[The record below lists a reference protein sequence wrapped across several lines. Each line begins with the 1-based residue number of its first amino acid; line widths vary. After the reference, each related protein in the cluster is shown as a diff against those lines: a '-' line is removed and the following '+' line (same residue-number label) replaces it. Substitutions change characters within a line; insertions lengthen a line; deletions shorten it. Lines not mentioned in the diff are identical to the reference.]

1 MKLVK
6 HRFESNG
13 LVIDIIWCTEP
24 DDDWLLTIGR
34 AARVYTDMETLPN
47 EYGQDIWLKDVQEAA
62 IRYDVKQIRK
72 ESYEG
77 LSSRTITE
85 EKDEACMR

>member
-13 LVIDIIWCTEP
+13 LVTDIIWCTEP

-34 AARVYTDMETLPN
+34 AARVYTYMATLPN
-47 EYGQDIWLKDVQEAA
+47 EYSQDIWLKDVQEAA

-72 ESYEG
+72 ELYEG
-77 LSSRTITE
+77 LSSRPITE

>member
-13 LVIDIIWCTEP
+13 LVTDIIWCTEP

-34 AARVYTDMETLPN
+34 AARVYTDMETIPN
-47 EYGQDIWLKDVQEAA
+47 DYSQYIWLKDVQEAA

-72 ESYEG
+72 ELYEG
-77 LSSRTITE
+77 LSSRPITE